1 MRPNRISFEDLVDQ
15 NKQQLLKDEE
25 ALDKIERDIDEKHV
39 KKLAQAP
46 YVN

>member
-15 NKQQLLKDEE
+15 NKQQLLKDKE
-25 ALDKIERDIDEKHV
+25 ALDKIEREIDEKHV
-39 KKLAQAP
+39 KKLSSTS